1 MTKVICSKCMSVH
14 DNEGGLNCPN
24 CHAHNKYLYDFSNSD
39 TYLRKEAYRILQER
53 KIVGLQGLVGGLQC
67 VVINTETRHWTNA
80 IEELLQN
87 TGVSYKESF
96 QTQDKKI
103 CVLSQKDSAD
113 ILIQQRIDPKEK
125 NPFAVFNQHPKSMH
139 LPNTRLETYVYETND
154 IGKYVDI
161 QKNRGVTFL
170 SQEIE
175 HNDVFSFI
183 QTQPSMYTGNSI
195 GFIQWHT
202 RQRTYMP
209 DKANRF
215 HDVLKQPIEP
225 FKKNINHID
234 HAATRVKA
242 EHRDQAIIEFMELT
256 NYTFDFA
263 IYVKMFN
270 SITNVA
276 RLSDKDFAMV
286 FTSGVTPF
294 ISLQESGPTEKFIY
308 NYGPRTHH
316 LSFQT
321 DHIEDT
327 FSLLKQRGTGF
338 LIDLVGS
345 PEEGLKQTFTVP
357 SKNTLLVNE
366 YIHRYGDF
374 DGFFTRSNVTLLTE
388 STEKQ

>member
-1 MTKVICSKCMSVH
+1 MTRVICSKCMKVH
-14 DNEGGLNCPN
+14 ETEGTLNCPN
-24 CHAHNKYLYDFSNSD
+24 CHAQKQHLYDFKNSD
-39 TYLRKEAYRILQER
+39 TYLRKEVPRIIQER
-53 KIVGLQGLVGGLQC
+53 KTVGLQGLVGGLQC
-67 VVINTETRHWTNA
+67 VVINTEPHHWIHT
-80 IEELLQN
+80 IQEFLQN
-87 TGVSYKESF
+87 TGVSYNESF

-103 CVLSQKDSAD
+103 CVLNQTNSAD
-113 ILIQQRIDPKEK
+113 ILIQQRTDPKVK
-125 NPFAVFNQHPKSMH
+125 NPFALFNQYPKSMH

-154 IGKYVDI
+154 ICKYVDI
-161 QKNRGVTFL
+161 QKNRGVIFL

-175 HNDVFSFI
+175 HNDGYSFI

-195 GFIQWHT
+195 GFIQWHK
-202 RQRTYMP
+202 RPRIYMP
-209 DKANRF
+209 DKAIRL
-215 HDVLKQPIEP
+215 HDVFEQPIEP
-225 FKKNINHID
+225 FRMDITTID

-242 EHRDQAIIEFMELT
+242 EHRDKAIIEFMELT

-294 ISLQESGPTEKFIY
+294 ISLDVSGPTERFIY

-316 LSFQT
+316 LAFQT
-321 DHIEDT
+321 DHIEDV
-327 FSLLKQRGTGF
+327 FSMLKQKGMGF

-345 PEEGLKQTFTVP
+345 PEEGLKQTFTLP

-374 DGFFTRSNVTLLTE
+374 DGFFTRSNVTFLTE
-388 STEKQ
+388 STERQ